1 MKTIIYI
8 ILLFTLSIV
17 SCKAQ
22 SPIISLYD
30 GSDYADTANAYYKD
44 TDNDFDR
51 FIGTWEYNNGS
62 EKLRIIIRKKEQ
74 YSYNGLG
81 NIPAFYA
88 DYLYGEYLYKDSNG
102 NELVNTLTNIDSN
115 PTDIS
120 EHLIFGNTIDPSQYL
135 PSCENCD
142 PNERSIFLAFYDPVR
157 DYIKCELVL
166 RTIPNTQ
173 NSSINDLK
181 AVITGSYSIIPEGS
195 PTDSRIPY
203 GKYVMIKQ

>member
-1 MKTIIYI
+1 MKTPIYI
-8 ILLFTLSIV
+8 ILLFIFSIV

-22 SPIISLYD
+22 SPIISIYD
-30 GSDYADTANAYYKD
+30 DLKVPRQENAYYKD

-51 FIGTWEYNNGS
+51 FIGTWKYTNGQ
-62 EKLRIIIRKKEQ
+62 EELTIIINKKLSD
-74 YSYNGLG
+74 YHTNYKNISYYED
-81 NIPAFYA
+81 II
-88 DYLYGEYLYKDSNG
+88 YGEFQYIDSNG
-102 NELVNTLTNIDSN
+102 VELVNTLSNIDNTTIGVSQ
-115 PTDIS
+115 
-120 EHLIFGNTIDPSQYL
+120 HQIFGNRINPSQFL
-135 PSCENCD
+135 PGCENCG
-142 PNERSIFLAFYDPVR
+142 PNERSVFLSFRDPLR

-173 NSSINDLK
+173 NSNVNDLK